1 MGNYRW
7 GYTTVE
13 SCKTLSLK
21 RLREWGFIEPNC
33 YQSTAITFYTGK
45 EETGSMRIWISTL
58 SNDAYVQLKYYFE
71 EKEGNRYIDY
81 KIPLV
86 KVPSNLGKGFRYYFL
101 CPVTGKKCVKLYRPP
116 REDYFLHREAFK
128 GLRYEQQIKSKKS
141 RSFWSGPIGLL
152 FKKEELLEKVV
163 NKPKYAKLYYRGKPT
178 PRLRRYLEVQ
188 EKSSRYSRADYERIL
203 ERSF

>member
-1 MGNYRW
+1 MGSYSW
-7 GYTTVE
+7 GGTTVE

-21 RLREWGFIEPNC
+21 RLREWGLLEPGC
-33 YQSTAITFYTGK
+33 YQSTTITFYTGK

-58 SNDAYVQLKYYFE
+58 SNDACVQLKYYFE

-86 KVPSNLGKGFRYYFL
+86 KVPSNLGKGFRYYFQ
-101 CPVTGKKCVKLYRPP
+101 CPVTGKKCMKLYRPP
-116 REDYFLHREAFK
+116 WEDYFLHREAFQD
-128 GLRYEQQIKSKKS
+128 LRYEQQIKSKKS

-152 FKKEELLEKVV
+152 FKEDMLRNELLD
-163 NKPKYAKLYYRGKPT
+163 KPKYAKLYYRGEPT
-178 PRLRRYLEVQ
+178 PRLRRYLKVKERLS
-188 EKSSRYSRADYERIL
+188 KYSRGDFERIL